1 MPLTFVQS
9 VSGML
14 TNLPCNI
21 TPSVPGDKVNLVL
34 WYKDGLGKPLYSF
47 DLRGDIA
54 DPDGKIWASA
64 EIGGGVEAPPG
75 AAAAAVERD
84 SYRAQLHT
92 KSEPTA
98 VLSLLGVTE
107 GDAGSY
113 RCRVDF
119 KRSPTRYWKVVLQ
132 VIGERA
138 GSRFN
143 TAQLVA
149 FTQNLMPIGLFLRLA
164 ASRPLKAGNAM
175 RQGRNAHSY
184 AIAVA
189 RNRMLFRVGLV
200 RRGRRSGNLI

>member
-75 AAAAAVERD
+75 ASAAVERD

-138 GSRFN
+138 GSSPN
-143 TAQLVA
+143 TTLVA
-149 FTQNLMPIGLFLRLA
+149 SASALSPFSDWIGGLA
-164 ASRPLKAGNAM
+164 APKKQEM
-175 RQGRNAHSY
+175 R
-184 AIAVA
+184 
-189 RNRMLFRVGLV
+189 
-200 RRGRRSGNLI
+200 

>member
-75 AAAAAVERD
+75 AAVAVERD

-138 GSRFN
+138 GSSPN
-143 TAQLVA
+143 TTLVA
-149 FTQNLMPIGLFLRLA
+149 SALSPFSDWIGGLA
-164 ASRPLKAGNAM
+164 APKKQEM
-175 RQGRNAHSY
+175 R
-184 AIAVA
+184 
-189 RNRMLFRVGLV
+189 
-200 RRGRRSGNLI
+200 

>member
-1 MPLTFVQS
+1 M
-9 VSGML
+9 
-14 TNLPCNI
+14 
-21 TPSVPGDKVNLVL
+21 NLVL

-64 EIGGGVEAPPG
+64 EIGGGGVGGAPSG
-75 AAAAAVERD
+75 AAAAVERD

-107 GDAGSY
+107 GDAGAY

-132 VIGERA
+132 VIGERRA
-138 GSRFN
+138 GSRSN
-143 TAQLVA
+143 ITL
-149 FTQNLMPIGLFLRLA
+149 
-164 ASRPLKAGNAM
+164 
-175 RQGRNAHSY
+175 HW
-184 AIAVA
+184 
-189 RNRMLFRVGLV
+189 
-200 RRGRRSGNLI
+200 

>member
-75 AAAAAVERD
+75 AAAAVERD

-138 GSRFN
+138 GSSFN
-143 TAQLVA
+143 TAQPVA
-149 FTQNLMPIGLFLRLA
+149 FTQNLMPIGLFCGW
-164 ASRPLKAGNAM
+164 RP
-175 RQGRNAHSY
+175 R
-184 AIAVA
+184 
-189 RNRMLFRVGLV
+189 GL
-200 RRGRRSGNLI
+200 

>member
-64 EIGGGVEAPPG
+64 EIGGE
-75 AAAAAVERD
+75 ERD

-92 KSEPTA
+92 RSEPTA

-132 VIGERA
+132 VIGELVRA
-138 GSRFN
+138 
-143 TAQLVA
+143 AAL
-149 FTQNLMPIGLFLRLA
+149 PA
-164 ASRPLKAGNAM
+164 ASVMDRT
-175 RQGRNAHSY
+175 
-184 AIAVA
+184 
-189 RNRMLFRVGLV
+189 
-200 RRGRRSGNLI
+200 